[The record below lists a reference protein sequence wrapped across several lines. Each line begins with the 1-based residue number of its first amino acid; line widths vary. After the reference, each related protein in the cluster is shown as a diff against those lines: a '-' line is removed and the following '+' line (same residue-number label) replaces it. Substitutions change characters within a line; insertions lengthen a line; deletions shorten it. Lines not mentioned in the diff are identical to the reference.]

1 MPPMKDAPAKL
12 ARAQAARQAGMG
24 IAATAKEAG
33 VSISH
38 IQRWIQSGALRHPT
52 VAESYHFKPA
62 RPEVVDRIMELLN
75 ENMEVW

>member
-24 IAATAKEAG
+24 IAATAKESG

-38 IQRWIQSGALRHPT
+38 VYRWMRDGVLDHPT
-52 VAESYHFKPA
+52 VEESYGFRPA

-75 ENMEVW
+75 ESMEVW